1 MATAQSRYTHF
12 LGAIYNNDGG
22 GGAAA
27 ATSHVHPTISSCLK
41 CRSATNKTIGGLPG
55 IQHLSSICYIV
66 RCEQS
71 TYSWTK
77 SIYVAVVVRLLSE
90 VSPGGLILIKHCSE
104 KAHSVRLSHPTTAQ
118 DLIYCI
124 IIIIGNR
131 FNLAESH
138 LHTQQNGTKDK

>member
-1 MATAQSRYTHF
+1 MATAQSGYTHF
-12 LGAIYNNDGG
+12 LGAIYNNGG
-22 GGAAA
+22 GAAAA

-41 CRSATNKTIGGLPG
+41 CRSATNKTIGGFPG

-90 VSPGGLILIKHCSE
+90 VSPGGLIFIKHCSE

-124 IIIIGNR
+124 IIIGNR

-138 LHTQQNGTKDK
+138 LHTQRNGTKDK